1 MILHSPVLV
10 FSKQRCDQSEGAQ
23 QVSVLGVKSQLQRVA
38 AHAAILV
45 LLENL
50 DSTKCGIA
58 RGWVSGLTRN
68 LEHGLPQVCFHR
80 SRCSGGQTT
89 EAAHISNTVSLSLAR
104 ARARVCV
111 IERER
116 ETDVECKVKC
126 CFVGFSDAATCECRF
141 YHL

>member
-1 MILHSPVLV
+1 MLV
-10 FSKQRCDQSEGAQ
+10 FSEQRSDKSEGAH

-68 LEHGLPQVCFHR
+68 LEHGLPQVCFHHR
-80 SRCSGGQTT
+80 VYIKRIFTDHG
-89 EAAHISNTVSLSLAR
+89 AAVDRKQRLL
-104 ARARVCV
+104 
-111 IERER
+111 
-116 ETDVECKVKC
+116 
-126 CFVGFSDAATCECRF
+126 
-141 YHL
+141 L